1 MAKENGKNKKQ
12 VGRQSS
18 ENDMKQP
25 KVGNYSPKALDKDTA
40 VFISMSQELK
50 EEGNKLFQKRDHEGA
65 MLKYEKAIKLLPRNH
80 IDVSYLR
87 SNMAACYMQMGLS
100 EYPRAIHECN
110 LSLEV
115 TPKYSK
121 ALLKRARCYEALNRL
136 DLAIRDVSTVLKMEP
151 NNFMASEISE
161 RVKKTIEQKG
171 LRVNDTV
178 IELPPEYVEP
188 PVASS
193 KLAKQKTKKKK
204 GKKVEEKKT
213 AGETEQKMVGHEVE
227 GQNAGKEIEYSRVDS
242 QLEGKKAE
250 DKVVVE
256 EKLRRKT
263 EEPKKSVKLVFGEDI
278 RWAQLP
284 INCNLLQLREVI
296 ADRFP
301 GSEEILIKYRDHEG
315 DLVTIA
321 SDEELRWVEAS
332 AETQVSIK
340 LYLVEANPKKDPSFD
355 RLTLEEVHKLDIKQ
369 KLASENGN
377 MENGKLSENRSY
389 CFDEWIVEF
398 AKLFKNHVGFDSD
411 SYLGLH
417 ELGMKVYSDAMEET
431 VTSEEAQDLFNTA
444 ASKFQEM
451 AALALFNWGNIHMS
465 RARKRLGFTEEASRE
480 SILKE
485 IRNSYDWAQKEY
497 IKAGK
502 RYEEALRIKPDFY
515 EGLLAQAQQQFER
528 AKLSWYYAIGNNVDM
543 ETWPSEEVV
552 QLYNMAEDNMEKGMV
567 MWEEFEAQ
575 HLNISNIAKVKP
587 QSQKTGSDKLFKDVF
602 SEDATEQARNMRS
615 QINLL
620 WGTILYE
627 RSIMEF
633 KLGLP
638 VWQEC
643 LEVAIEKFHLAGA
656 SPTDIAVMIK
666 NHVSNDNALEGL
678 GFRIDEIVQ
687 AWKEMH
693 EAKTWWNGVPTFR
706 LEPLLRRRVSDIYLA
721 LEIL

>member
-1 MAKENGKNKKQ
+1 
-12 VGRQSS
+12 
-18 ENDMKQP
+18 
-25 KVGNYSPKALDKDTA
+25 
-40 VFISMSQELK
+40 
-50 EEGNKLFQKRDHEGA
+50 
-65 MLKYEKAIKLLPRNH
+65 
-80 IDVSYLR
+80 
-87 SNMAACYMQMGLS
+87 MQMGLS

-136 DLAIRDVSTVLKMEP
+136 DLALRDVSTVLKMEP

-213 AGETEQKMVGHEVE
+213 AGETEQKMVGDEVE
-227 GQNAGKEIEYSRVDS
+227 GQNAGKEIEYSRADS

-256 EKLRRKT
+256 EKLRKT

-315 DLVTIA
+315 DLVTIT
-321 SDEELRWVEAS
+321 SDEELRGVEAS
-332 AETQVSIK
+332 AETQVSVK
-340 LYLVEANPKKDPSFD
+340 LYLVEANPKKDPFFD

-369 KLASENGN
+369 KLATENGN

-389 CFDEWIVEF
+389 CFDEWLVEF

-485 IRNSYDWAQKEY
+485 IGKSYDWAQKEY

-528 AKLSWYYAIGNNVDM
+528 AKLSWYYAIGNNVDL
-543 ETWPSEEVV
+543 ETWPSEEVI
-552 QLYNMAEDNMEKGMV
+552 QLYNMAEENMEKGME

-575 HLNISNIAKVKP
+575 HLNISSIAKVKS
-587 QSQKTGSDKLFKDVF
+587 QSQKTGSDKLFKDVS
-602 SEDATEQARNMRS
+602 SEDATERARNMRS

-666 NHVSNDNALEGL
+666 NHVSNDNALEGITFDYLIEILFKNYLCDANKYICLKFTIAGL

-693 EAKTWWNGVPTFR
+693 EAKRWRNGVPTFR
-706 LEPLLRRRVSDIYLA
+706 LEPLLRRRVSDIYHA

>member
-1 MAKENGKNKKQ
+1 
-12 VGRQSS
+12 
-18 ENDMKQP
+18 
-25 KVGNYSPKALDKDTA
+25 
-40 VFISMSQELK
+40 
-50 EEGNKLFQKRDHEGA
+50 
-65 MLKYEKAIKLLPRNH
+65 
-80 IDVSYLR
+80 
-87 SNMAACYMQMGLS
+87 
-100 EYPRAIHECN
+100 
-110 LSLEV
+110 
-115 TPKYSK
+115 
-121 ALLKRARCYEALNRL
+121 
-136 DLAIRDVSTVLKMEP
+136 
-151 NNFMASEISE
+151 
-161 RVKKTIEQKG
+161 
-171 LRVNDTV
+171 
-178 IELPPEYVEP
+178 
-188 PVASS
+188 
-193 KLAKQKTKKKK
+193 
-204 GKKVEEKKT
+204 
-213 AGETEQKMVGHEVE
+213 MVGDEVE

-256 EKLRRKT
+256 EKLRKT

-296 ADRFP
+296 SDRFP

-315 DLVTIA
+315 DLVTIT
-321 SDEELRWVEAS
+321 SDEELRGVEAS
-332 AETQVSIK
+332 AETQVSVK

-369 KLASENGN
+369 KLATENGN

-485 IRNSYDWAQKEY
+485 IGKSYDWAQKEY

-528 AKLSWYYAIGNNVDM
+528 AKLSWYYAIGNNVDL
-543 ETWPSEEVV
+543 ETWPSEEVI
-552 QLYNMAEDNMEKGMV
+552 QLYNMAEENMEKGME

-575 HLNISNIAKVKP
+575 HLNISSIAKVKS
-587 QSQKTGSDKLFKDVF
+587 QSQKTGSDKLFKDVS

-693 EAKTWWNGVPTFR
+693 EAKRWRNGVPTFR
-706 LEPLLRRRVSDIYLA
+706 LEPLLRRRVSDIYHA
-721 LEIL
+721 LDIL

>member
-1 MAKENGKNKKQ
+1 
-12 VGRQSS
+12 
-18 ENDMKQP
+18 
-25 KVGNYSPKALDKDTA
+25 
-40 VFISMSQELK
+40 MSQELK

-65 MLKYEKAIKLLPRNH
+65 MLKYEKAIKLLPMNH
-80 IDVSYLR
+80 TDVSYLR

-136 DLAIRDVSTVLKMEP
+136 DLALRDVSTVLKMEP

-204 GKKVEEKKT
+204 KGKKVEEKKT
-213 AGETEQKMVGHEVE
+213 AGKTEQEMVGYEIE
-227 GQNAGKEIEYSRVDS
+227 GQNGGKEIEYNRVDS
-242 QLEGKKAE
+242 QFEGKKVE

-278 RWAQLP
+278 RWAHLP

-296 ADRFP
+296 AERFP

-315 DLVTIA
+315 DLVTIT

-340 LYLVEANPKKDPSFD
+340 LYLVEANQKKDPSFD
-355 RLTLEEVHKLDIKQ
+355 KQ
-369 KLASENGN
+369 KLATKNGN

-431 VTSEEAQDLFNTA
+431 VTSEEAQDLFNSA
-444 ASKFQEM
+444 SSKFQEM

-480 SILKE
+480 SILEE
-485 IRNSYDWAQKEY
+485 IRKSYDWAQKEY

-528 AKLSWYYAIGNNVDM
+528 AKLSWYYAIGNNVDL

-552 QLYNMAEDNMEKGMV
+552 QLHNMAEENMESGMK
-567 MWEEFEAQ
+567 MWEEFRGSTPEHFQ
-575 HLNISNIAKVKP
+575 H
-587 QSQKTGSDKLFKDVF
+587 SQGESPSLK
-602 SEDATEQARNMRS
+602 
-615 QINLL
+615 
-620 WGTILYE
+620 
-627 RSIMEF
+627 
-633 KLGLP
+633 KLGQTSYLKMCP
-638 VWQEC
+638 QKM
-643 LEVAIEKFHLAGA
+643 LL
-656 SPTDIAVMIK
+656 SR
-666 NHVSNDNALEGL
+666 L
-678 GFRIDEIVQ
+678 G
-687 AWKEMH
+687 
-693 EAKTWWNGVPTFR
+693 T
-706 LEPLLRRRVSDIYLA
+706 
-721 LEIL
+721 